1 MEKVPLISSAPTQ
14 ATANSIEETLEMLL
28 QTDELCMHSISNLS
42 KLHEETMS
50 IIDNQLAIEA
60 LETGELQLGIEALQR
75 SVQHSS
81 NVAALYNLGLCYEQ
95 GIGVQKDRAKV
106 NDPASNRVGASM
118 KPFQAC
124 DYHRQA
130 ALLGHTDA
138 QLHLSLL
145 SNRIDNPL
153 AEKKIES
160 TKKIR
165 FRSTMAKEW
174 KKPSLWTSDRYNFT
188 KTLALI

>member
-1 MEKVPLISSAPTQ
+1 MISSAPTQ
-14 ATANSIEETLEMLL
+14 TTSNSKEETLEMLL

-60 LETGELQLGIEALQR
+60 LETGELQSGIEALQT

-81 NVAALYNLGLCYEQ
+81 NAAALYNLGLCYEQ

-106 NDPASNRVGASM
+106 NDPASNRSRASI
-118 KPFQAC
+118 KSFQAC
-124 DYHRQA
+124 DHHRQA
-130 ALLGHTDA
+130 AILGHSDA

-145 SNRIDNPL
+145 SNRIDDPP
-153 AEKKIES
+153 AEKKIEL

-165 FRSTMAKEW
+165 FRSSMAKEW
-174 KKPSLWTSDRYNFT
+174 KEPSLWASDRYNFT